1 MPVTIEKI
9 RCIQTAPAG
18 IRLVIV
24 KVETSEPGLY
34 GLGCAT
40 FTQRP
45 LAVVEAVTQYLDP
58 FLRGRDIN
66 QVTDIYQ
73 AANMSS
79 YWRNGPVLNNALSG
93 VDMALWDLKGKQAS
107 MPVHDLLGGKC
118 RMAAPVYVHASGN
131 TIKETCDRAGE
142 LWQQGFRH
150 VRLQVAVDGQ
160 ATYGTKSDL
169 QVAAEIDS
177 PTNPHNLF
185 EPADY
190 VRLAPQLFEQARTQ
204 LGDEIEL
211 LHDVHERLPGPLT
224 LQLAK
229 DLEPYRLFFLE
240 DSLPPEEIDH
250 FRLLRQ
256 HTHIPIAM
264 GELFNNP
271 NEFVPLVKERLIDF
285 IRIHLSQVGGL
296 TPAWRIANLCEFFG
310 VRTAWHGPGDT
321 SPVGHMANLALD
333 LACPNFG
340 IQELMFMDENTQA
353 VFPGCPEIRDGQ
365 MWPNDQPGLGID
377 IDEEAAA
384 RFPYPDHPYQG
395 AWPAIRRRDGGIV
408 KP

>member
-58 FLRGRDIN
+58 FLHGRDIH
-66 QVTDIYQ
+66 QITDVYQ

-93 VDMALWDLKGKQAS
+93 VDMALWDLKGKQAN

-131 TIKETCDRAGE
+131 TIEETCDHAGE

-204 LGDEIEL
+204 LGDKIEL

-377 IDEEAAA
+377 IDEEAAV

>member
-1 MPVTIEKI
+1 
-9 RCIQTAPAG
+9 
-18 IRLVIV
+18 
-24 KVETSEPGLY
+24 
-34 GLGCAT
+34 
-40 FTQRP
+40 
-45 LAVVEAVTQYLDP
+45 
-58 FLRGRDIN
+58 
-66 QVTDIYQ
+66 
-73 AANMSS
+73 
-79 YWRNGPVLNNALSG
+79 
-93 VDMALWDLKGKQAS
+93 MALWDLKGKQAS

-131 TIKETCDRAGE
+131 TIEETCERAGE

-185 EPADY
+185 EPAAY
-190 VRLAPQLFEQARTQ
+190 VRLAPQLFAAARDQ

-211 LHDVHERLPGPLT
+211 LHDIHERLPGPLT

-240 DSLPPEEIDH
+240 DPLPPEEIDH

-271 NEFVPLVKERLIDF
+271 NEFVPLIKERLIDF

-296 TPAWRIANLCEFFG
+296 TSSWKIANLCDFFG

-340 IQELMFMDENTQA
+340 IQEYMFMDENTQA
-353 VFPGCPEIRDGQ
+353 VFPGCPELRDSQ

-377 IDEEAAA
+377 IDEEQAA